1 VVPDVSAAL
10 AEHFTAR
17 ELPVD
22 SPENRCDLEAFLKNV
37 VAEVAPN
44 VVDDDMAMKSL
55 FKKTQV
61 KFIFAEM
68 FCAGRS
74 SNLLTNF

>member
-10 AEHFTAR
+10 SEHFTAR

-22 SPENRCDLEAFLKNV
+22 SPENRRDVEAFLKNV

-61 KFIFAEM
+61 DLVFADVL
-68 FCAGRS
+68 CACRS
-74 SNLLTNF
+74 SHLMTNL